1 MYRNRGHHRVTCM
14 AARRLNQTWL
24 ILTLRRVWSA
34 ERVGIKL
41 DVLKNSAVVG
51 PWFNVLM
58 KMRVNALLPLHELPI
73 TLPVGGHVLSS
84 AKSRNGA
91 QPRWRAGLMMLRWV
105 CGLSLLMMA
114 FVSVEAARGGV
125 PAAVPDPPTLHQVF
139 G

>member
-24 ILTLRRVWSA
+24 ILTFRRVWSA

-58 KMRVNALLPLHELPI
+58 KMRVNPFCPLREFPPLLPL
-73 TLPVGGHVLSS
+73 GGHVLSS

-91 QPRWRAGLMMLRWV
+91 EPRWRAGLVMLRWV
-105 CGLSLLMMA
+105 CGLSLLTMA
-114 FVSVEAARGGV
+114 FVSVEAARGGG
-125 PAAVPDPPTLHQVF
+125 PAA
-139 G
+139 